1 MSSWALII
9 MAIAVGWVLQLGMS
23 WRQAKRFSAAVA
35 GLRRSTGGKVSVGMG
50 KRRLR
55 KAYVA
60 LATDGSTVTKALVLR
75 GTTTFAQAVPEPALT
90 GQRLRELAEGR
101 VPDGLPV
108 PVAAAATQAAAFLT
122 GARSAAVP
130 AGRRR

>member
-1 MSSWALII
+1 MSGWAII
-9 MAIAVGWVLQLGMS
+9 IVAVAAGWVLQLGMA
-23 WRQAKRFSAAVA
+23 WRQARRFSAAVS
-35 GLRRSTGGKVSVGMG
+35 GLRRSTGDKVSVGMG

-60 LATDGSTVTKALVLR
+60 IATDGSTVTKALVLR
-75 GTTTFAQAVPEPALT
+75 GMTTFAQAVPEPALA

-101 VPDGLPV
+101 VPDGLPA
-108 PVAAAATQAAAFLT
+108 PVVAAATQAAAFLT

>member
-1 MSSWALII
+1 MSSWAVII
-9 MAIAVGWVLQLGMS
+9 LAVAAGWVLQLGMS
-23 WRQAKRFSAAVA
+23 WRQARRFSAAVS

-60 LATDGSTVTKALVLR
+60 LATDGGTVSKALVLR
-75 GTTTFAQAVPEPALT
+75 GTTTFAQAVPEPALA

-101 VPDGLPV
+101 VPDGLPA

-130 AGRRR
+130 VGRRR